1 MTDSTT
7 PAPGS
12 ISNTPAPGSSQA
24 PRAPRI
30 LAIDLG
36 KFKSVACDYDPAT
49 GTHTFTTLPTRPQD
63 FHDLLTERFGD
74 TSGASGGRL
83 VIEVGSAAGW
93 VKDLAEALNIEV
105 QVANPNHEAW
115 RWKNVKRKTDKDDA
129 LKLAQLSAM
138 DQLPTLVLPG
148 SGVRQWRSMIT
159 YRWTLV
165 GRRTAIKNSI
175 RAVLDRQGLTHH
187 SGKKGWTQ
195 ASLAGLGLMAYPID
209 QVDADELWRGQLD
222 IELQSLEQ
230 IEGLIKQ
237 VEAKLEVLAKSD
249 KRVAQLQSIPGVG
262 PRLSEVVVAMI
273 DDPTRFKSA
282 KQVGAYA
289 GLVPKQYES
298 GTMSRQGRITGQ
310 GNKLLRALLVEV
322 GWLMRRYNPV
332 LNAIFDRV
340 CGGSKA
346 RRKIAVVAT
355 ARRLL
360 VMCWAMLRD
369 GTTWNP
375 PTPAPGSTAA
385 AT

>member
-1 MTDSTT
+1 M
-7 PAPGS
+7 PK
-12 ISNTPAPGSSQA
+12 
-24 PRAPRI
+24 RI

-36 KFKSVACDYDPAT
+36 KFDSVACDYDTST
-49 GTHTFTTLPTRPQD
+49 GTHMFTTLPTRPQD
-63 FHDLLTERFGD
+63 FHDLLAD
-74 TSGASGGRL
+74 HSPDRL

-93 VKDLAEALNIEV
+93 VKDLAEALGIEV

-129 LKLAQLSAM
+129 LKLAQLSVM
-138 DQLPTLVLPG
+138 DQLPTIQLPAAG
-148 SGVRQWRSMIT
+148 IRQWRSLIA

-175 RAVLDRQGLTHH
+175 RAVLDRQGLTHA
-187 SGKKGWTQ
+187 SGKKGW
-195 ASLAGLGLMAYPID
+195 AREGLATLGLMAYPID
-209 QVDADELWRGQLD
+209 KVDSDELWRGQLD
-222 IELQSLEQ
+222 IELKALEQ
-230 IEGLIKQ
+230 IEGLIAQ
-237 VEAKLEVLAKSD
+237 VEVKLEALAKSN
-249 KRVAQLQSIPGVG
+249 KRIALLQTIPGVG
-262 PRLSEVVVAMI
+262 PRLAEVVVATI
-273 DDPTRFKSA
+273 DDPTRFRSA

-289 GLVPKQYES
+289 GLVPRQYES
-298 GTMSRQGRITGQ
+298 GTMSRQGRVTGQ

-340 CGGSKA
+340 CGESKA

-369 GTTWNP
+369 NTAWNP
-375 PTPAPGSTAA
+375 PRSIA
-385 AT
+385 ATP